1 MFVLN
6 EFHTDMMIHKLFVLY
21 LNLKEIIE
29 ILLFFRFNINIL
41 PGGNV
46 ETGFSVGCVGAEDD
60 SLK

>member
-1 MFVLN
+1 VSARN
-6 EFHTDMMIHKLFVLY
+6 CPEP
-21 LNLKEIIE
+21 
-29 ILLFFRFNINIL
+29 NINIL